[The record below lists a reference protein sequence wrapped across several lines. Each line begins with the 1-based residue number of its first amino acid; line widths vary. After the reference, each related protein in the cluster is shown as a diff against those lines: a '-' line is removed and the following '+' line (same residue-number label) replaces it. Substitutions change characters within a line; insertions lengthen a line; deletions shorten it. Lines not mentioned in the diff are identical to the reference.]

1 VVRAILLEY
10 ANLFINKKGKK
21 TQKASFYKGGKMS
34 TIYFSRALE
43 RKDFTIKIMQIF
55 NEHFKKAKNIFLKP
69 NVVSYESYPTTTHSE
84 TLETILKELSNRQVT
99 VGDAPAIDAGMSNKI
114 IAKSALKQ
122 VCDSY
127 GVRFVNLYS
136 EKMLKV
142 KSPRGYGITISS
154 LPSTCDFI
162 ISLPVLKT
170 HFMVGLSGALKNQF
184 GYLSKKDRLLMHARI
199 KNLNKGIA
207 EVNAAV
213 PTNLFIVDAV
223 ETMFKAQECR
233 HGGCTA
239 KLGYM
244 LAGTDPVAI
253 DYFGLQLLQE
263 VEPMF
268 EENKQKAMRYIDY
281 AESIGVGSK
290 KHTLIEI

>member
-1 VVRAILLEY
+1 VRAILLEY
-10 ANLFINKKGKK
+10 AKFYFLIRKVKRHR
-21 TQKASFYKGGKMS
+21 QASFYEGRKMS
-34 TIYFSRALE
+34 TVYFSRALK
-43 RKDFTIKIMQIF
+43 RKDFAIKIMQIF
-55 NEHFKKAKNIFLKP
+55 NEHFKKAKSIFLKP
-69 NVVSYESYPTTTHSE
+69 NLVSYEPYPTTTNPE
-84 TLETILKELSNRQVT
+84 MLETILTQLSNRQVT
-99 VGDAPAIDAGMSNKI
+99 VGDAPAIDAGRSNKI

-122 VCDSY
+122 ICDNY
-127 GVRFVNLYS
+127 DVRFVNLYS

-142 KSPRGYGITISS
+142 KSPREYKITIST
-154 LPSTCDFI
+154 LPLTCDFI

-170 HFMVGLSGALKNQF
+170 HFTVGLSGALKNQF

-213 PTNLFIVDAV
+213 PTNLYIVDAV
-223 ETMFKAQECR
+223 ETMVNAQECR

-239 KLGYM
+239 KLGCM
-244 LAGTDPVAI
+244 LAGTDPVAL

-268 EENKQKAMRYIDY
+268 EENKQKALRYIEY
-281 AESIGVGSK
+281 AENIGVGLK
-290 KHTLIEI
+290 KCTLIEF